1 MVWTAI
7 TNYVTP
13 LFCLLM
19 IYLRIIRFIRQ
30 QSNNQTLIIKRRQER
45 DFLVIKRIVIIVN
58 ILLALGVPS
67 IILISMLYVTGV
79 EYPLSYRITWL
90 STDVS
95 MAVLSVLI
103 VLMTPQLKSI
113 VMKRWQRNR
122 VMPMRTTIADSI
134 EARATRTIK

>member
-1 MVWTAI
+1 
-7 TNYVTP
+7 
-13 LFCLLM
+13 
-19 IYLRIIRFIRQ
+19 
-30 QSNNQTLIIKRRQER
+30 
-45 DFLVIKRIVIIVN
+45 
-58 ILLALGVPS
+58 
-67 IILISMLYVTGV
+67 MLYITGI

-103 VLMTPQLKSI
+103 VLMTPQLKNI

-122 VMPMRTTIADSI
+122 VMPMRATIADSI

>member
-1 MVWTAI
+1 M
-7 TNYVTP
+7 
-13 LFCLLM
+13 
-19 IYLRIIRFIRQ
+19 YLRIIRFIRQ
-30 QSNNQTLIIKRRQER
+30 ESNNQTLIIKRRQER

>member
-19 IYLRIIRFIRQ
+19 MYLRIIRFIRQ
-30 QSNNQTLIIKRRQER
+30 ESNNQTLIIKRRQER